1 MIYQYTKGFDEF
13 PLAREELEAT
23 GIEFISVSTVDD
35 ALQVEVD
42 LPINNPDFV
51 AVE

>member
-23 GIEFISVSTVDD
+23 GIEFILISTVDD
-35 ALQVEVD
+35 TLQVEVNV
-42 LPINNPDFV
+42 PINNSDFV